1 MHMRTMRNT
10 NNLGFNNHAK
20 FVNNCRRPS
29 CEGCELKTTYFLQ
42 IGFMGINDPRRK
54 SRVFCAKF
62 VKDERREPY
71 NAWLIRFANLV
82 G

>member
-29 CEGCELKTTYFLQ
+29 CEGRELKQDDGLVVYTL
-42 IGFMGINDPRRK
+42 PRRPSCEGRELK
-54 SRVFCAKF
+54 YPSMVDK
-62 VKDERREPY
+62 RR
-71 NAWLIRFANLV
+71 R
-82 G
+82 